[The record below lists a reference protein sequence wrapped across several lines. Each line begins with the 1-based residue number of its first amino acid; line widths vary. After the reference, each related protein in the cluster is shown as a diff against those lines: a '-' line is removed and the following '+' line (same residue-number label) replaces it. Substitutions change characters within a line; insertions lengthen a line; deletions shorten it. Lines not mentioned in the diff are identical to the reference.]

1 MSETVATMSVD
12 ELVER
17 AGALAGRGG
26 RAVLGITGAPGA
38 GKSTLAELIVER
50 LGPKVATFVPMD
62 GFHFA
67 NDYLDATGLRARKGS
82 PDTFDAWGYLS
93 LIERIRRQPEAS
105 RRGEDGV
112 IFAPRY
118 LRELEE
124 SIGSHTP
131 VTPDVPLIVTEGNY
145 LLLDEGPWPRVREL
159 LDESWFLAPS
169 ETVRIDRLVARH
181 VRFGRSPEQARERS
195 LGNDQRNAELIAA
208 TASRADLV
216 VQLV

>member
-1 MSETVATMSVD
+1 MSETVATMTVD

-17 AGALAGRGG
+17 AAALAGRGG

-50 LGPKVATFVPMD
+50 LGPEVATFVPMD

-131 VTPDVPLIVTEGNY
+131 VTPDVPLVVTEGNY
-145 LLLDEGPWPRVREL
+145 LLLDEGPFAAVRAQ
-159 LDESWFLAPS
+159 LDACWYVEVPEEQRL
-169 ETVRIDRLVARH
+169 DRLVARH
-181 VRFGRSPEQARERS
+181 ERFGKSPQEAAAWTHGPDQA
-195 LGNDQRNAELIAA
+195 NAELVAR
-208 TASRADLV
+208 TRDRADAV
-216 VQLV
+216 VHLD